1 MHAAMSDRFKAVVFD
16 LDGTL
21 VDTAPDLAATLNHV
35 LGLVGRPAVALEEIR
50 AMVGD
55 GVARLIERGLA
66 ASGPPVDAETF
77 ERLRAE
83 YVAHYGAHIADAS
96 RPFPRL
102 REILAEL
109 RGAGRALG
117 VCTNKPLALTEKLLA
132 ALDLRRVF
140 GAVVGGDSLPE
151 RKPDPAPLRLVLRRL
166 GVEPAKAVMIGD
178 SNNDLLTARAAGIPC
193 VLVTFGYTV
202 RPVEELGADA
212 LISDFGDLPR
222 ALARLS

>member
-1 MHAAMSDRFKAVVFD
+1 MPDRFKAVVFD

-35 LGLVGRPAVALEEIR
+35 LGRVGRPPVALGEVR

-55 GVARLIERGLA
+55 GVVKLIERGLA
-66 ASGPPVDAETF
+66 ASGPPVDEETF
-77 ERLRAE
+77 ERLRGE
-83 YVAHYGAHIADAS
+83 YMAHYGAHIADAS

-102 REILAEL
+102 RETLAGL
-109 RGAGRALG
+109 KGAGKALG
-117 VCTNKPLALTEKLLA
+117 VCTNKPLALSEKLLE
-132 ALDLRRVF
+132 ALDLRRDF

-151 RKPDPAPLRLVLRRL
+151 RKPDPAPLRLALKRL
-166 GVEPAKAVMIGD
+166 GVEPARAAMIGD
-178 SNNDLLTARAAGIPC
+178 SNTDLLTARAAGVPC
-193 VLVTFGYTV
+193 VLVTFGYTA